1 LPKIFGCP
9 RCGSIS
15 VKIVPMNDESRGD
28 YYHIVCGNEKC
39 HLIDD
44 ITTSQAPSTIDAYN
58 RFIDDFNKKII
69 G

>member
-1 LPKIFGCP
+1 
-9 RCGSIS
+9 
-15 VKIVPMNDESRGD
+15 MNDESRGD